1 MDEADRKISRQTFPI
16 ALNDPLS
23 WNAIRGWILT
33 NSKLRY
39 LEIQTRPWDEIYR
52 ECLFDYSEAL
62 GKILGST
69 ASPARLTKNSKWV
82 SLGRWKL
89 WRSWI
94 VIRANGCPKTQ
105 ILERSENKRHQFWA
119 TQDCPYM
126 LLHQDETKRQILKR
140 MLPIMC
146 STIYCREIEHLDEA
160 ERKVSRQLFPIV
172 LKDPLSWNEASR
184 WNRA

>member
-1 MDEADRKISRQTFPI
+1 MIHCREMQSGDESSQTWNFDISKSRRDLEMRSTESAYLTIPKLWGKSWGQPLLRQDLLKIVS
-16 ALNDPLS
+16 
-23 WNAIRGWILT
+23 G
-33 NSKLRY
+33 
-39 LEIQTRPWDEIYR
+39 
-52 ECLFDYSEAL
+52 
-62 GKILGST
+62 
-69 ASPARLTKNSKWV
+69 V
-82 SLGRWKL
+82 SLARWKL

-172 LKDPLSWNEASR
+172 PNDPLSWNEASR